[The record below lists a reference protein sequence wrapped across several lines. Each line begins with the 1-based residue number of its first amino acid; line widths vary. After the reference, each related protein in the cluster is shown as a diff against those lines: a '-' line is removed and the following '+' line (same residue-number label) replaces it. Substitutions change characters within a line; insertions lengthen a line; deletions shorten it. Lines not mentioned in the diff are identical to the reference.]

1 MKTIKIK
8 LTGTSPILLAC
19 DRLSDPLDKATIEH
33 KKLTGVKKKTEDVH
47 MAIAKS
53 QYVNGLYY
61 SQENGVHMPSVN
73 VKKALEEGAKLSRNG
88 DKVRKAV
95 MILEDE
101 IPLEYGKKLTP
112 EQLWNDG
119 CFLDKRSVVVSR
131 ARVMC
136 YRPKFQKWSLSFD
149 VAYDEGVIH
158 KDDILDYFN
167 QAGAYIGLG
176 GFRPAKNGVFGRFQ
190 AEVLY

>member
-47 MAIAKS
+47 IAIAKS
-53 QYVNGLYY
+53 QYINGLYY
-61 SQENGVHMPSVN
+61 SDENGVHMPSVN

-101 IPLEYGKKLTP
+101 IPMEYGKKLTP

-119 CFLDKRSVVVSR
+119 GFLDKRSVVVSR

-136 YRPKFQKWSLSFD
+136 YRPKFPKWSLSFD

-190 AEVLY
+190 AEVLS